1 MEELKRQTRELD
13 NDVKQLT
20 AQVQR
25 LNERADKTDRDKR
38 WLIVGLLL
46 VLALVGLIGF
56 VTVRAERTAHEQ
68 EQLRSDVLCPLY
80 GLILG
85 SYDPDSRAPGAAR
98 DKYEQSYKVFRD
110 GYRALHCTPDQIVP
124 PRTDK

>member
-1 MEELKRQTRELD
+1 MVDELKRQTAKLD
-13 NDVKQLT
+13 HDV
-20 AQVQR
+20 
-25 LNERADKTDRDKR
+25 
-38 WLIVGLLL
+38 VGLTREIHHLNRRNRW
-46 VLALVGLIGF
+46 VTAALYAIAAALIAVVAF
-56 VTVRAERTAHEQ
+56 VAYRAERTATEQ

-110 GYRALHCTPDQIVP
+110 GYRTLRCAPEQIVP